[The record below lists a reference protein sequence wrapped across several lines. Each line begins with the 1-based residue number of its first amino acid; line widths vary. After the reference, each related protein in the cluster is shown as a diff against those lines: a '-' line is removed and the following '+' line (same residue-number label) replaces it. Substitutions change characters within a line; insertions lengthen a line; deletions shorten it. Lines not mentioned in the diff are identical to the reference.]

1 MATKKT
7 APRDV
12 TFWTRQHAEG
22 ITETPTKD
30 DLATLQDAMLTAK
43 RAVIEK
49 DAELSRLSN
58 ALSDAREEL
67 QRIERVYSSVED
79 AFLRGT

>member
-12 TFWTRQHAEG
+12 TFWARQHAEG

-58 ALSDAREEL
+58 ALSDAREDL